1 MRLSWNADIMSVFS
15 HPQAVPTP
23 VVSPE
28 PEPETKPEQPTNTTE
43 SKSSLSRSE
52 THTQLSQCIHIDCKV
67 ATWPLYVLATS
78 FDLSP
83 LHPSPPDPC
92 AVVDCVPGYR
102 CEVYVP
108 TLEAVCAPYC
118 ELENGGCP
126 LNQRCQ
132 LRQVQCSRNPCPP
145 AVDCLDIEGEDRS

>member
-1 MRLSWNADIMSVFS
+1 MLASCLFS
-15 HPQAVPTP
+15 PTLKLCLHQSSLPSQSRRQNQSSRPTP
-23 VVSPE
+23 QKVRE
-28 PEPETKPEQPTNTTE
+28 
-43 SKSSLSRSE
+43 LHLAAIRD
-52 THTQLSQCIHIDCKV
+52 THSYIIMLDCKV
-67 ATWPLYVLATS
+67 ATWALYVLATS
-78 FDLSP
+78 FNLSP

-92 AVVDCVPGYR
+92 AVVDCAPGYR

-108 TLEAVCAPYC
+108 TLEAICAPYC

-145 AVDCLDIEGEDRS
+145 AVECLDMEGEDRW

>member
-1 MRLSWNADIMSVFS
+1 MLASCLFS
-15 HPQAVPTP
+15 PTLKLCLHQSSLPSQSRRQNQSSRPTP
-23 VVSPE
+23 QKVRE
-28 PEPETKPEQPTNTTE
+28 
-43 SKSSLSRSE
+43 LHLAAIRD
-52 THTQLSQCIHIDCKV
+52 THSYIIMHTHRLQSCHMGTICFGH
-67 ATWPLYVLATS
+67 S
-78 FDLSP
+78 FNLSP

-92 AVVDCVPGYR
+92 AVVDCAPGYR

-132 LRQVQCSRNPCPP
+132 LKQVQCSRNPCPP
-145 AVDCLDIEGEDRS
+145 AVECLDMEGEDRW